1 MGKLNAAYET
11 EPPSHG
17 MLSLRRGHP
26 WRHPW
31 LHLLELD
38 ALILNDLAPN
48 TMAVI
53 EKDNRLGMT
62 RMIFPFRSKA
72 KMILNSGEII
82 QKHTKAM
89 MKILQ
94 NLEKLKKIRPRLD
107 A

>member
-1 MGKLNAAYET
+1 
-11 EPPSHG
+11 
-17 MLSLRRGHP
+17 
-26 WRHPW
+26 
-31 LHLLELD
+31 
-38 ALILNDLAPN
+38 
-48 TMAVI
+48 MAVI